1 MGDMND
7 EQPTP
12 GMIPTATNPTGLLL
26 VIGLAVWSILVF
38 TFLRDLG
45 QALVEWASGVPVTA
59 FDLGFLNQGTQ
70 AGVAA
75 APTDFQTGLRSV
87 AGLVFPLLVWAGF
100 MLVVPRRAS
109 APLEA
114 LKWMVSAVLIVSML
128 AWVILPVFFQENQMA
143 VSDDVTLFLSIT
155 GINGYLAALI
165 FGGLVVAAYRLARA
179 RISSPGLV
187 RELVLGQGEEMDFS
201 AYRRFYIPVIAAGLA
216 LLAFNLALG
225 GLNRSGQPQ
234 GEAGPPPGYQFIRE
248 IQLSGQANQDLPVI
262 AFNHTS
268 ANPRGI
274 FIRLRDVQAGQISL
288 RLAGPDGYSRNLL
301 DLENYTSGYDTVLFE
316 ESLEAGQYQVLLTS
330 QKSPGSLS
338 FYTRGR

>member
-7 EQPTP
+7 EQPTI
-12 GMIPTATNPTGLLL
+12 GTIPTATNPTGLLL
-26 VIGLAVWSILVF
+26 VIGLAVWAILVF

-45 QALVEWASGVPVTA
+45 QALVEWVSGGPVTT
-59 FDLGFLNQGTQ
+59 FDLSFLALGTQ
-70 AGVAA
+70 AGVSATF
-75 APTDFQTGLRSV
+75 TDFQTGLHSI
-87 AGLVFPLLVWAGF
+87 AGMVFPLLVWIGF

-114 LKWMVSAVLIVSML
+114 LKWIVSAVLIVSML
-128 AWVILPVFFQENQMA
+128 AWVILPVFYQENQMA
-143 VSDDVTLFLSIT
+143 ASDDVILFLTVT

-165 FGGLVVAAYRLARA
+165 FGGLAFAAYRLARA

-187 RELVLGQGEEMDFS
+187 RDLILGQGEEMEFS
-201 AYRRFYIPVIAAGLA
+201 TYRRFYIPVIAVGLI
-216 LLAFNLALG
+216 LLAFNLTLG
-225 GLNRSGQPQ
+225 GLNRASQPQ

-248 IQLSGQANQDLPVI
+248 IQLSGQANQDLPVV

-274 FIRLRDVQAGQISL
+274 FIRLRNVQAGQISL
-288 RLAGPDGYSRNLL
+288 RLAGPDGYSRILL
-301 DLENYTSGYDTVLFE
+301 DLENFSIGSDSVLFE
-316 ESLEAGQYQVLLTS
+316 ETLEPGQYQVLLTS